1 MKIQIRSL
9 ATRLIAVTVL
19 ASMVAGAAPAAAGVL
34 GDFEADPI
42 QAKFATSLEPVTT
55 SVTKMGQI
63 LLEPQPLAEAPVVQA
78 VAQTVEEPKTLVVD
92 DPVGEEAL
100 EEPVARAQ
108 AVVVQAV
115 TIPDKPRATSTSSP
129 ASTAKAPVSSTDELS
144 QARAILAG
152 LIAKYPIL
160 AGTTVTMGTTPGGYQ
175 AVAYYQSGRIIV
187 SPTHTASLSTILNH
201 EVWHII
207 DWRDNGQIDWGENIP
222 PK

>member
-34 GDFEADPI
+34 GDFEGDPI
-42 QAKFATSLEPVTT
+42 QAKFATSLEPITT
-55 SVTKMGQI
+55 SVTKMGQV

-78 VAQTVEEPKTLVVD
+78 VAQSVEKPTALVVD
-92 DPVGEEAL
+92 DPVGEAAL

-115 TIPDKPRATSTSSP
+115 AVPDKPRATSTSNP

-175 AVAYYQSGRIIV
+175 AVAYYQSGRIII